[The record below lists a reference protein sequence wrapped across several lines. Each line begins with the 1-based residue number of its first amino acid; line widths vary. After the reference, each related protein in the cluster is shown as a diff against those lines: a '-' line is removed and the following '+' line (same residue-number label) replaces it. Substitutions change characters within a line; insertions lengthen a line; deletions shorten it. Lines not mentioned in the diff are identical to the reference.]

1 MLFYEYK
8 VTVGGC
14 NTKSV
19 ASKYMYNKNE
29 WMNRWMN
36 ERMNEMKFSLND
48 SPRWKHQK
56 SNEMLKTKKRYI
68 IAMNVWMNEL
78 NGICMS

>member
-1 MLFYEYK
+1 
-8 VTVGGC
+8 
-14 NTKSV
+14 
-19 ASKYMYNKNE
+19 
-29 WMNRWMN
+29 MNRWMN

-56 SNEMLKTKKRYI
+56 SNEMLKTKKKDTLLP
-68 IAMNVWMNEL
+68 WMNEL